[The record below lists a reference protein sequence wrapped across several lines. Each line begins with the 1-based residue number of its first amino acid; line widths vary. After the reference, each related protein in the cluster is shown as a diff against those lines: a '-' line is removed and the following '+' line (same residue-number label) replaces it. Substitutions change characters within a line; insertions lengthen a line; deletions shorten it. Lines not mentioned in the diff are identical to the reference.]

1 MVTPLR
7 IADTGSPGSNLFLI
21 LCLNFIIFYWRIIAL
36 QCFVSFFCTTI
47 YGISYT
53 CTYIPSLL
61 YLPPTSRPANPSRSS
76 QSNRAELPVLYS
88 SFPLAIYFTQT
99 CTHMLYYYQHPGM
112 WGRLKGQKLESETSE
127 EPGYRCC
134 SSRFFPVALLI
145 LGRGCRSLKCTL
157 ELRFK
162 TTGFRSLMAKIANSN
177 ACKGQ
182 AAKVTPS
189 R

>member
-76 QSNRAELPVLYS
+76 QSNRAELPPAIQQLPTSCLFYTWYCLHMG
-88 SFPLAIYFTQT
+88 FPDHSAGKQ
-99 CTHMLYYYQHPGM
+99 
-112 WGRLKGQKLESETSE
+112 S
-127 EPGYRCC
+127 
-134 SSRFFPVALLI
+134 
-145 LGRGCRSLKCTL
+145 
-157 ELRFK
+157 
-162 TTGFRSLMAKIANSN
+162 
-177 ACKGQ
+177 ACKAGDPGSIPGLLRSPEEGIGYPLQ
-182 AAKVTPS
+182 YS
-189 R
+189 WQSCGHC